1 MVTPEQLN
9 TFLEND
15 FPQCRSRVE
24 TLANRYAKIR
34 HKIEESD
41 LRPGGTVSGPVM
53 FGVADAALYMAILGE
68 IGLVPLAVTTNLN
81 INFLNKPDAHR
92 DLIGEC
98 KLIKVGSKL
107 IIGDVYI
114 YSEGQEE
121 PVAHATGTYSVPPGV
136 TKRS

>member
-1 MVTPEQLN
+1 MITPEQLN

-15 FPQCRSRVE
+15 FPQCRSRVDNLGDH
-24 TLANRYAKIR
+24 TATIR
-34 HKIEESD
+34 HKVEECD

-53 FGVADAALYMAILGE
+53 FAVADLALYAAILGQ

-81 INFLNKPDAHR
+81 INFLNKPDASK

-136 TKRS
+136 TKPK